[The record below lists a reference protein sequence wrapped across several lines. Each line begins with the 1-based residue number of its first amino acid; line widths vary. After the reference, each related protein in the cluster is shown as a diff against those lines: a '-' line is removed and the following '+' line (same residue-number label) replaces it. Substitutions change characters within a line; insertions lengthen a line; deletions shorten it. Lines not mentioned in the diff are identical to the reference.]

1 MALQLSAFNHIFMD
15 LEFLGDI
22 TKGASDCRIWN
33 IGAVKSSGDTT
44 FDAYINV
51 NTDYPTHPGCV
62 EVTEQYLHDH
72 NAESFASAFL
82 KFVHWVGPQAVLIS
96 HNAFRSDKPVL
107 VLDWRIQ

>member
-1 MALQLSAFNHIFMD
+1 MAIPLCDFNHVYVD
-15 LEFLGDI
+15 YEYVGDI
-22 TKGASDCRIWN
+22 TKCAEKCEIWM
-33 IGAVKSSGDTT
+33 IGAVKPDNST
-44 FDAYINV
+44 FEAFINV
-51 NTDYPTHPGCV
+51 DTDYPTHPGCV